1 MPTVSAQKAKSRLR
15 RKKHIRKVVH
25 GTAARPR
32 LVVYRS
38 LRQIYAQLVDDTTGR
53 TITGVSSLSPDLRDA
68 LAKKKPAE
76 VCMAVGEA
84 CARKAAAINIT
95 QVVFDRNGF
104 PYHGRVKA
112 IAEGA
117 RKGGLKF

>member
-1 MPTVSAQKAKSRLR
+1 MSTVLAQKAKSRAR
-15 RKKHIRKVVH
+15 RKKHIRKTVH
-25 GTAARPR
+25 GTPERPR

-38 LRQIYAQLVDDTTGR
+38 LRQVYAQLVDDVAGR
-53 TITGVSSLSPDLRDA
+53 TLTGVSSLSPELRDA
-68 LAKKKPAE
+68 LADKKPSE

-84 CARKAAAINIT
+84 CARKAVAMNIT

-112 IAEGA
+112 VAEGA
-117 RKGGLKF
+117 RKGGLQF